1 MRKWS
6 HL

>member
-6 HL
+6 

>member
-6 HL
+6 LY